1 MLPRQGMGVMQTIII
16 SLLFGVT
23 CALVTW
29 AAGSAAITR
38 DRLMREYGFS
48 PTSEI

>member
-1 MLPRQGMGVMQTIII
+1 MQAVIF
-16 SLLFGVT
+16 SFFFGVT
-23 CALVTW
+23 CALVLW

-48 PTSEI
+48 PTREV